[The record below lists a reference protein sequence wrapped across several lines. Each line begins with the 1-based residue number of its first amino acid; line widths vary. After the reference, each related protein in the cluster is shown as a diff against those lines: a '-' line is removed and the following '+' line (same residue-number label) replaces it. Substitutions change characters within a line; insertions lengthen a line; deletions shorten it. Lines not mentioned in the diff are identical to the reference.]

1 MARLGRKQAD
11 KLHACGVRTLA
22 QLADL
27 ASNPTTTTGM
37 GSLVQ
42 VAREAG
48 IDTDVVLRHARQ
60 AKLQQMSRDLPVPTW
75 LVRIHYQPHRELSLS
90 VAKNGWIW
98 LKLHHTAYSSRDFI
112 DGDSS
117 QAALSRALPPPSY
130 GDIFFD
136 LEGHP
141 FAESESGGGGIES
154 REYLWGASTVLS
166 PSGK

>member
-48 IDTDVVLRHARQ
+48 MDPDVLLRHARQ
-60 AKLQQMSRDLPVPTW
+60 AKLQQISRDLPVPTW

-90 VAKNGWIW
+90 VAKYGWIW
-98 LKLHHTAYSSRDFI
+98 LIAPHR
-112 DGDSS
+112 
-117 QAALSRALPPPSY
+117 
-130 GDIFFD
+130 
-136 LEGHP
+136 
-141 FAESESGGGGIES
+141 
-154 REYLWGASTVLS
+154 VLLQ
-166 PSGK
+166 GLYRR